1 MWAVWRRNAAI
12 DRYGCRARA
21 RACTLA
27 QNRTA
32 RCSLYAALSLGT
44 GPQADTQGAGAN
56 SDLRRPRCAD
66 HDRDPGQI
74 HSFIVDRSVPYSCT
88 AVSSRSHLINRGRAK
103 TPAVNSFH
111 GGWVAARDAALPLR
125 GSTLGEPRPTRVGSS
140 GGTCAAHSDA
150 RARAH
155 ARARPRCTLQH
166 TISLHCTCSTHA
178 HFGTCALTCTPRR
191 GASGRGGR
199 HWARH
204 GRATSQER
212 HRGPSRGPQP
222 PQHDAARRFAAA
234 LQLVDKDAAGR
245 RSSGRATRHASIMPR

>member
-1 MWAVWRRNAAI
+1 MRRRRLNA
-12 DRYGCRARA
+12 
-21 RACTLA
+21 
-27 QNRTA
+27 
-32 RCSLYAALSLGT
+32 
-44 GPQADTQGAGAN
+44 
-56 SDLRRPRCAD
+56 LR
-66 HDRDPGQI
+66 
-74 HSFIVDRSVPYSCT
+74 YSCT
-88 AVSSRSHLINRGRAK
+88 SRASCVLVSVCYCVGVRIRTHQYSSVSVLKKNSGREQLHGA
-103 TPAVNSFH
+103 N

-150 RARAH
+150 RARAR

-245 RSSGRATRHASIMPR
+245 ESSGRAARHVSFMP

>member
-1 MWAVWRRNAAI
+1 MTSTRSSRKCETSLGCLQRRYHDARSPEVNQALHQCQPTS
-12 DRYGCRARA
+12 RSRHGSEKVCLYCPSPCHPRLSPRAR
-21 RACTLA
+21 RQCTLDQIA
-27 QNRTA
+27 
-32 RCSLYAALSLGT
+32 CSNFASI
-44 GPQADTQGAGAN
+44 N
-56 SDLRRPRCAD
+56 SV
-66 HDRDPGQI
+66 
-74 HSFIVDRSVPYSCT
+74 HSQLQ
-88 AVSSRSHLINRGRAK
+88 SHKNMQLLMAKFK

-245 RSSGRATRHASIMPR
+245 ESSGRAARHGSIMP

>member
-1 MWAVWRRNAAI
+1 MSLCAGAATVWHGANPSAL
-12 DRYGCRARA
+12 ARFQMPTPG
-21 RACTLA
+21 ACPGLCIWRGVPQCCQRHAHAMDTKTCVHL
-27 QNRTA
+27 
-32 RCSLYAALSLGT
+32 SLYDSTVHT
-44 GPQADTQGAGAN
+44 GLN
-56 SDLRRPRCAD
+56 NKS
-66 HDRDPGQI
+66 
-74 HSFIVDRSVPYSCT
+74 
-88 AVSSRSHLINRGRAK
+88 GREQL
-103 TPAVNSFH
+103 H

-191 GASGRGGR
+191 GAGGRGGR
-199 HWARH
+199 HRARH

-212 HRGPSRGPQP
+212 RRGPSRGPKP
-222 PQHDAARRFAAA
+222 PQHDAAGRFAAG